1 MRILKAIVDAHINHG
16 EPVGSKYISQDAMI
30 TCSSAT
36 IRNEMAELTEM
47 GYLAQPHT
55 SAGRVPTELGYRF
68 YVDSLSRQ
76 YTATKSEIEE
86 INERLKYKLTE
97 MDEILEAASR
107 LAASFTDYTG
117 IAFKS
122 GSGQVRISKFDSVYL
137 SQRDFLVVMLFKGD
151 IVKTKPI
158 HLSFSITKEDLM
170 KFTEALNIYLANT
183 ASDGITMPIIVKL
196 ESIMGAAGAMVHP
209 TIKAIYETMNEL
221 DTADVKLDGVTK
233 LLQYPEYSDVS
244 KLRDLMGVLEEK
256 DRLLDVISS
265 REASEDGINVYIGRD
280 GDDAMRD
287 TTLIYKNVNVGGKK
301 LAIGVIGP
309 KRMNYSRVIG
319 MINQLALAIDNTF
332 GALPEGNEDPKGN

>member
-196 ESIMGAAGAMVHP
+196 ESIMGAAGTMVHP